1 MPVPLL
7 DVNAQNYPLE
17 AEFSEAFQRVFRSG
31 TFIMGPEITALEA
44 ETAAMLGA
52 KHAIALSSGTDALL
66 VALMA
71 LDIGPGDE
79 VLCPSFTFFA
89 TAGCV
94 ARVGAMP
101 VFTDVC
107 PVSFNMDIADARSKI
122 TSRTKAIMPV
132 HLYGQS
138 ADMKAVLAL
147 AKEHKL
153 AVIEDAAQAI
163 GATYE
168 GKACGTLGEFGA
180 YSFFPSKNLGGL
192 GDSGLLTTQDDGLAE
207 KSRSLRNHGMQPK
220 YFHSMIG
227 GNFRMDALQAALL
240 RVKVPHYQAYT
251 SSRQANARYYTEQL
265 LKLPGVV
272 QADAAHLSSDA
283 SQRAALKTSGAKVVL
298 PLALPGNTHIWN
310 QYTLRVLGEG
320 LRDQWRDHLA
330 SRKIGCDIYYPL
342 TLDQQECFAHLPET
356 SRRGCEVAHQ
366 LAKEVLNIPVYPELS
381 QPQKDEV
388 IAALAEMLA

>member
-7 DVNAQNYPLE
+7 DVNAQNHPLE

-31 TFIMGPEITALEA
+31 IFIMGPEITALEA

-52 KHAIALSSGTDALL
+52 KHSIALSSGTDALL

-94 ARVGAMP
+94 ARVGATP

-107 PVSFNMDIADARSKI
+107 PVSFNMDIADARRKI
-122 TSRTKAIMPV
+122 TPRTKAIIPV

-138 ADMKAVLAL
+138 ADMEAVLAL

-153 AVIEDAAQAI
+153 TVIEDAAQAI
-163 GATYE
+163 GATFH

-192 GDSGLLTTQDDGLAE
+192 GDSGLLTTQDDALAE
-207 KSRSLRNHGMQPK
+207 KARSLRNHGMQPK

-240 RVKVPHYQAYT
+240 RVKVPHYQSYT
-251 SSRQANARYYTEQL
+251 AARQANARYYTEQL

-272 QADAAHLSSDA
+272 QADPAHLYNDQA
-283 SQRAALKTSGAKVVL
+283 QRAALKASGAKLVL

-310 QYTLRVLGEG
+310 QFTLRVIGDG
-320 LRDQWRDHLA
+320 LRDQWRDHLV

-342 TLDQQECFAHLPET
+342 TLDQQECFAGLPDS

-381 QPQKDEV
+381 QSQKDEV
-388 IAALAEMLA
+388 IAALSEMLA